1 MVLNDELYARIVHL
15 YQNLDDQEVHQINAR
30 LILLLSEQVSDT
42 SAIEKIMDE
51 LEAEIKNAR
60 K

>member
-1 MVLNDELYARIVHL
+1 MALNDELYARIVHL

-30 LILLLSEQVSDT
+30 LILLLAEQVSDT

-51 LEAEIKNAR
+51 LEAKIKNAR